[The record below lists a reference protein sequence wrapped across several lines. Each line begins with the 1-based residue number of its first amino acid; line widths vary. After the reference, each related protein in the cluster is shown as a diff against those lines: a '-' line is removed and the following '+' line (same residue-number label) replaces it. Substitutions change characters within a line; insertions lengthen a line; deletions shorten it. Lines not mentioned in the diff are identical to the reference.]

1 MKSFLDIGKLCPGFL
16 KLLVL
21 PCAFWS
27 NATAARIHC
36 VCFVLR
42 AYSLFNFGFK
52 VSPLVWFST
61 LKGLSLVFRDAP
73 LEIKIFPTLT
83 MFPSNLFCLLAMGL
97 TTVLCDKR
105 HSKTSLLGSDVELR
119 CSSSFSPVWFWSDGK
134 RGGMKTLSRDG
145 KNPHPN
151 LDDDRFQFEAGK
163 DVFWLKIKSVRNS
176 DAGK

>member
-1 MKSFLDIGKLCPGFL
+1 
-16 KLLVL
+16 
-21 PCAFWS
+21 
-27 NATAARIHC
+27 
-36 VCFVLR
+36 
-42 AYSLFNFGFK
+42 
-52 VSPLVWFST
+52 
-61 LKGLSLVFRDAP
+61 
-73 LEIKIFPTLT
+73 
-83 MFPSNLFCLLAMGL
+83 MGV

-134 RGGMKTLSRDG
+134 RGGIKTLSRDG

-176 DAGK
+176 DAGKYVCDGNPMKEFLLGVVRYVVLLFYLTRTLSTNASVITVLFDPLSNNA